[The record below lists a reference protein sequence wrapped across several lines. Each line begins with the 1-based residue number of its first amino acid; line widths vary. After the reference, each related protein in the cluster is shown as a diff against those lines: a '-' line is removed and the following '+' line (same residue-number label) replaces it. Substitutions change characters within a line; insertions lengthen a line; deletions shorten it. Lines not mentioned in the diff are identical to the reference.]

1 MLIALA
7 LFLFECIGVKSTMW
21 AKGGNTMEQETN
33 VAEATVEDTPLTF
46 DEILGDKTYQAE
58 FDRRVQKA
66 LETARTKWEAEEQ
79 TKRTE
84 AEKLAKMD
92 AEQKAKYELKK
103 ANEERDSALAKLN
116 AYELKNTAIRIAQEK
131 GLDIS
136 LLEDIDYSKQTAETI
151 TTIIDTKKAVFD
163 KAIEKAMN
171 DRYKESTPK
180 TVLADTP
187 TKARVSRSSY

>member
-1 MLIALA
+1 
-7 LFLFECIGVKSTMW
+7 
-21 AKGGNTMEQETN
+21 MEQNENVVEET
-33 VAEATVEDTPLTF
+33 TKVEDKPLSF

-66 LETARTKWEAEEQ
+66 LETARSKWEAEEQ

-103 ANEERDSALAKLN
+103 ERERADEALAKLN
-116 AYELKNTAIRIAQEK
+116 AYELKNTAIKIAQEK

-171 DRYKESTPK
+171 DKYKEKSPININSDVK
-180 TVLADTP
+180 SE
-187 TKARVSRSSY
+187 TKMPSFF

>member
-1 MLIALA
+1 
-7 LFLFECIGVKSTMW
+7 
-21 AKGGNTMEQETN
+21 MENETN
-33 VAEATVEDTPLTF
+33 VAETTQVEDKPLSF

-103 ANEERDSALAKLN
+103 EKERADEAIAKLN
-116 AYELKNTAIRIAQEK
+116 AYELKNTAIKIAQEK

-171 DRYKESTPK
+171 DKYKEKSPININSDVK
-180 TVLADTP
+180 SESKMP
-187 TKARVSRSSY
+187 QFF

>member
-1 MLIALA
+1 
-7 LFLFECIGVKSTMW
+7 
-21 AKGGNTMEQETN
+21 MEQEEKVVEET
-33 VAEATVEDTPLTF
+33 TKVEDKPLSF

-66 LETARTKWEAEEQ
+66 LETARSKWEAEEQ

-116 AYELKNTAIRIAQEK
+116 AYELKSTAIKIAQEK

-151 TTIIDTKKAVFD
+151 TTIIETKKAVFD

-171 DRYKESTPK
+171 DKYKEKSPININSDVK
-180 TVLADTP
+180 SE
-187 TKARVSRSSY
+187 TKMPSFF

>member
-1 MLIALA
+1 
-7 LFLFECIGVKSTMW
+7 
-21 AKGGNTMEQETN
+21 MEQENTN

-66 LETARTKWEAEEQ
+66 LETAKSKWEAEEQ

-116 AYELKNTAIRIAQEK
+116 AYELKNTAIKIAQEK

-136 LLEDIDYSKQTAETI
+136 LLEDIDYTKQTAETI

-180 TVLADTP
+180 TVLGGTT
-187 TKARVSRSSY
+187 TKTRVSRSSY

>member
-1 MLIALA
+1 
-7 LFLFECIGVKSTMW
+7 
-21 AKGGNTMEQETN
+21 MEQNEN
-33 VAEATVEDTPLTF
+33 VTEEVTQEEDKPLTF
-46 DEILGDKTYQAE
+46 DEILKDKTYQAE

-66 LETARTKWEAEEQ
+66 LETNRAKWEADEQ

-103 ANEERDSALAKLN
+103 ANEERDSAIAKLN
-116 AYELKNTAIRIAQEK
+116 AYELKNTAIKIAQEK

-151 TTIIDTKKAVFD
+151 TTIIETKKTVFD
-163 KAIEKAMN
+163 KALEKAIK
-171 DRYKESTPK
+171 DKFKEKSPINIQDEKSGNQASVTMPK
-180 TVLADTP
+180 LNSMF
-187 TKARVSRSSY
+187 KSY

>member
-1 MLIALA
+1 
-7 LFLFECIGVKSTMW
+7 
-21 AKGGNTMEQETN
+21 MEQETKA
-33 VAEATVEDTPLTF
+33 VEETAVEDKPLSF

-66 LETARTKWEAEEQ
+66 LDTAKSKWEAEEQ

-163 KAIEKAMN
+163 KALEKAMN
-171 DRYKESTPK
+171 DRYKEKSPININT
-180 TVLADTP
+180 DTKSA
-187 TKARVSRSSY
+187 TKMPEFF

>member
-1 MLIALA
+1 
-7 LFLFECIGVKSTMW
+7 
-21 AKGGNTMEQETN
+21 MEQNNN
-33 VAEATVEDTPLTF
+33 VAEEVTQVEDTPLTF

-103 ANEERDSALAKLN
+103 ANEERDSAIAKLN
-116 AYELKNTAIRIAQEK
+116 AYELKNTAIKIAQEK

-171 DRYKESTPK
+171 DKYKEKSPININSDVK
-180 TVLADTP
+180 SE
-187 TKARVSRSSY
+187 TKMPQFF

>member
-1 MLIALA
+1 
-7 LFLFECIGVKSTMW
+7 
-21 AKGGNTMEQETN
+21 MEQETK
-33 VAEATVEDTPLTF
+33 TVEETVVEDKPLSF

-66 LETARTKWEAEEQ
+66 LETARSKWEAEEQ

-103 ANEERDSALAKLN
+103 EKERADEAIARLN
-116 AYELKNTAIRIAQEK
+116 AYELKNTAIKIAQEK

-171 DRYKESTPK
+171 DKYKEKSPININSDVK
-180 TVLADTP
+180 SE
-187 TKARVSRSSY
+187 TKMPQFF

>member
-1 MLIALA
+1 
-7 LFLFECIGVKSTMW
+7 
-21 AKGGNTMEQETN
+21 MEQNENVVEET
-33 VAEATVEDTPLTF
+33 TQVEDKPLSF

-66 LETARTKWEAEEQ
+66 LETAKSKWEAEEQ

-103 ANEERDSALAKLN
+103 ERERADEAIARLN
-116 AYELKNTAIRIAQEK
+116 AYELKNTAIKIAQEK

-151 TTIIDTKKAVFD
+151 TTIIETKKAVFD

-171 DRYKESTPK
+171 DKYKEKSPININSDVK
-180 TVLADTP
+180 SE
-187 TKARVSRSSY
+187 TKMPSFF

>member
-1 MLIALA
+1 
-7 LFLFECIGVKSTMW
+7 
-21 AKGGNTMEQETN
+21 MENETK
-33 VAEATVEDTPLTF
+33 VVEETTQVEDKPLSF

-103 ANEERDSALAKLN
+103 EKERADEAIAKLN
-116 AYELKNTAIRIAQEK
+116 AYELKNTAIKIAQEK

-171 DRYKESTPK
+171 DKYKEKSPININSDVK
-180 TVLADTP
+180 SESKMP
-187 TKARVSRSSY
+187 QFF

>member
-1 MLIALA
+1 
-7 LFLFECIGVKSTMW
+7 
-21 AKGGNTMEQETN
+21 MEQEQN
-33 VAEATVEDTPLTF
+33 VVEETTTQVEDKPLSF

-66 LETARTKWEAEEQ
+66 LETARSKWEAEEQ

-103 ANEERDSALAKLN
+103 EKERADEALAKLN
-116 AYELKNTAIRIAQEK
+116 AYELKNTAIKIAQEK

-171 DRYKESTPK
+171 DKYKEKSPININSDVK
-180 TVLADTP
+180 SENKMP
-187 TKARVSRSSY
+187 SFF

>member
-1 MLIALA
+1 M
-7 LFLFECIGVKSTMW
+7 EQ
-21 AKGGNTMEQETN
+21 GNTVVENTTN
-33 VAEATVEDTPLTF
+33 VEDTPLTF
-46 DEILGDKTYQAE
+46 DEILGNKTYQAE

-66 LETARTKWEAEEQ
+66 LETARIKWEAEEQ
-79 TKRTE
+79 SKRTE

-171 DRYKESTPK
+171 DKYKEKSPINVNSDVK
-180 TVLADTP
+180 TE
-187 TKARVSRSSY
+187 TKMPQFF

>member
-1 MLIALA
+1 
-7 LFLFECIGVKSTMW
+7 
-21 AKGGNTMEQETN
+21 MEQEKEIVEETKN
-33 VAEATVEDTPLTF
+33 VEDKPLSF

-103 ANEERDSALAKLN
+103 ANEERDSAIAKLN
-116 AYELKNTAIRIAQEK
+116 AYELKNTAIKIAQEK

-136 LLEDIDYSKQTAETI
+136 LLEDIDYSRQTAETI

-163 KAIEKAMN
+163 KALEKAMN
-171 DRYKESTPK
+171 DKYKEKSPINIQDEKSGNQASVTMPK
-180 TVLADTP
+180 LNSMF
-187 TKARVSRSSY
+187 KSY

>member
-1 MLIALA
+1 
-7 LFLFECIGVKSTMW
+7 
-21 AKGGNTMEQETN
+21 MEQEKEIVEETKN
-33 VAEATVEDTPLTF
+33 VDDKPLSF

-66 LETARTKWEAEEQ
+66 LETAKNKWEAEEQ

-103 ANEERDSALAKLN
+103 ANEERDSAIAKLN
-116 AYELKNTAIRIAQEK
+116 AYELKNTAIKIAQEK

-151 TTIIDTKKAVFD
+151 NTIIDTKKAVFD
-163 KAIEKAMN
+163 KALEKAIK
-171 DRYKESTPK
+171 DKFKEKSPININSDIK
-180 TVLADTP
+180 SE
-187 TKARVSRSSY
+187 TKMPQFF

>member
-1 MLIALA
+1 
-7 LFLFECIGVKSTMW
+7 
-21 AKGGNTMEQETN
+21 MEQEKEIVEETKN
-33 VAEATVEDTPLTF
+33 VDDKPLSF

-66 LETARTKWEAEEQ
+66 LETAKNKWEAEEQ

-103 ANEERDSALAKLN
+103 ANEERDSAIAKLN
-116 AYELKNTAIRIAQEK
+116 AYELKNTAIKIAQEK

-136 LLEDIDYSKQTAETI
+136 LLEDIDYSRQTAETI
-151 TTIIDTKKAVFD
+151 NTIIDTKKAVFD
-163 KAIEKAMN
+163 KALEKAIK
-171 DRYKESTPK
+171 DKFKEKSPINIQDEKSGNQASVTMPK
-180 TVLADTP
+180 LN
-187 TKARVSRSSY
+187 SMFRSY

>member
-1 MLIALA
+1 
-7 LFLFECIGVKSTMW
+7 
-21 AKGGNTMEQETN
+21 MEQETN

-46 DEILGDKTYQAE
+46 DEILGDKSYQAE

-66 LETARTKWEAEEQ
+66 LETARSKWEAEEQ

-116 AYELKNTAIRIAQEK
+116 AYELKNTAIKIAQEK

-136 LLEDIDYSKQTAETI
+136 LLEDIDYTKQTAETI
-151 TTIIDTKKAVFD
+151 NTIIDTKKAVFD

-171 DRYKESTPK
+171 DKYKESTPK
-180 TVLADTP
+180 TVLGGTT
-187 TKARVSRSSY
+187 TKTRVSRSSY

>member
-1 MLIALA
+1 
-7 LFLFECIGVKSTMW
+7 
-21 AKGGNTMEQETN
+21 MEQTEN
-33 VAEATVEDTPLTF
+33 VAEETTTQVEDKPLSF

-66 LETARTKWEAEEQ
+66 LETAKSKWEAEEQ

-103 ANEERDSALAKLN
+103 EKERADEAIARLN
-116 AYELKNTAIRIAQEK
+116 AYELKNTAIKIAQEK

-171 DRYKESTPK
+171 DKYKEKSPININSDVK
-180 TVLADTP
+180 SE
-187 TKARVSRSSY
+187 TKMPSFF

>member
-1 MLIALA
+1 LDATGKEREEIQ
-7 LFLFECIGVKSTMW
+7 
-21 AKGGNTMEQETN
+21 MEQTENVVEET
-33 VAEATVEDTPLTF
+33 TQVEDKPLSF

-66 LETARTKWEAEEQ
+66 LETARSKWEAEEQ

-103 ANEERDSALAKLN
+103 ERERADEALAKLN
-116 AYELKNTAIRIAQEK
+116 AYELKSTAIKIAQEK

-171 DRYKESTPK
+171 DKYKEKSPININSDVK
-180 TVLADTP
+180 SE
-187 TKARVSRSSY
+187 TKMPSFF

>member
-1 MLIALA
+1 MGSFYLNVMGLI
-7 LFLFECIGVKSTMW
+7 EHNGQE
-21 AKGGNTMEQETN
+21 GGNTMEQEQN
-33 VAEATVEDTPLTF
+33 VVEETTQVEDKPLSF

-66 LETARTKWEAEEQ
+66 LETARSKWEAEEQ

-103 ANEERDSALAKLN
+103 ERERADEALAKLN
-116 AYELKNTAIRIAQEK
+116 AYELKSTAIKIAQEK

-136 LLEDIDYSKQTAETI
+136 LLEDIDYSKQTADTI
-151 TTIIDTKKAVFD
+151 VTIIDTKKAVFD

-171 DRYKESTPK
+171 DKYKEKSPININSDVK
-180 TVLADTP
+180 SE
-187 TKARVSRSSY
+187 TKMPQFF

>member
-1 MLIALA
+1 
-7 LFLFECIGVKSTMW
+7 
-21 AKGGNTMEQETN
+21 MEQETK
-33 VAEATVEDTPLTF
+33 TVEETVVEDKPLSF

-66 LETARTKWEAEEQ
+66 LETARSKWEAEEQ

-103 ANEERDSALAKLN
+103 EKERADEAIARLN
-116 AYELKNTAIRIAQEK
+116 AYELKNTAIKIAQEK

-171 DRYKESTPK
+171 DKYKEKSPININSDVK
-180 TVLADTP
+180 SESKMP
-187 TKARVSRSSY
+187 QFF

>member
-1 MLIALA
+1 
-7 LFLFECIGVKSTMW
+7 
-21 AKGGNTMEQETN
+21 MEQNEN
-33 VAEATVEDTPLTF
+33 VTEEVTQEEDKPLTF
-46 DEILGDKTYQAE
+46 DEILKDKTYQAE

-66 LETARTKWEAEEQ
+66 LETNRAKWEADEQ

-103 ANEERDSALAKLN
+103 ANEERDSAIAKLN
-116 AYELKNTAIRIAQEK
+116 AYELKNTAIKIAQEK

-151 TTIIDTKKAVFD
+151 TTIIETKKTVFD
-163 KAIEKAMN
+163 KALEKAIK
-171 DRYKESTPK
+171 DKFKEKSPINI
-180 TVLADTP
+180 DFP
-187 TKARVSRSSY
+187 GPS

>member
-1 MLIALA
+1 
-7 LFLFECIGVKSTMW
+7 
-21 AKGGNTMEQETN
+21 MEQEN
-33 VAEATVEDTPLTF
+33 KVAEATVEDTPLTF

-66 LETARTKWEAEEQ
+66 LETARTKWEEEEKS
-79 TKRTE
+79 KRSE

-103 ANEERDSALAKLN
+103 ANEERDSAIARLN
-116 AYELKNTAIRIAQEK
+116 AYELKNTAIKIAQEK

-163 KAIEKAMN
+163 KALEKAMN
-171 DRYKESTPK
+171 DKYKESTPLTNMSEK
-180 TVLADTP
+180 TTTSNMP
-187 TKARVSRSSY
+187 EFF

>member
-1 MLIALA
+1 
-7 LFLFECIGVKSTMW
+7 
-21 AKGGNTMEQETN
+21 MENEEKVTEEVTQ
-33 VAEATVEDTPLTF
+33 VEDKPLSF

-66 LETARTKWEAEEQ
+66 LETARTKWEADEQ

-116 AYELKNTAIRIAQEK
+116 AYELQSTAIKIAQEK

-151 TTIIDTKKAVFD
+151 ATIIDTKKAVFD
-163 KAIEKAMN
+163 KALEKAMKEKY
-171 DRYKESTPK
+171 RESTPK

-187 TKARVSRSSY
+187 NKTRVSRSSY

>member
-1 MLIALA
+1 
-7 LFLFECIGVKSTMW
+7 
-21 AKGGNTMEQETN
+21 MEQTET
-33 VAEATVEDTPLTF
+33 VVEETTQVEDKPLSF

-66 LETARTKWEAEEQ
+66 LDTAKVKWEADEQ

-103 ANEERDSALAKLN
+103 ANEERDSAIAKLN
-116 AYELKNTAIRIAQEK
+116 AYELKNTAVKIAQEK

-136 LLEDIDYSKQTAETI
+136 LLEDIDFSKQTAETI

-163 KAIEKAMN
+163 KALEKAMN
-171 DRYKESTPK
+171 EKYKESTPITVQNDSTVSKSVDMPKVNSMFK
-180 TVLADTP
+180 T
-187 TKARVSRSSY
+187 Y

>member
-1 MLIALA
+1 
-7 LFLFECIGVKSTMW
+7 
-21 AKGGNTMEQETN
+21 MEQNENVVEET
-33 VAEATVEDTPLTF
+33 TTQVEDKPLSF

-66 LETARTKWEAEEQ
+66 LETARNKWEAEEQ

-103 ANEERDSALAKLN
+103 ERERADEAIARLN
-116 AYELKNTAIRIAQEK
+116 AYELKNTAIKIAQEK

-136 LLEDIDYSKQTAETI
+136 LLEDIDYSKQTADTI
-151 TTIIDTKKAVFD
+151 VTIIDTKKAVFD

-171 DRYKESTPK
+171 DKYKEKSPININSDVK
-180 TVLADTP
+180 SE
-187 TKARVSRSSY
+187 TKMPQFF

>member
-1 MLIALA
+1 
-7 LFLFECIGVKSTMW
+7 
-21 AKGGNTMEQETN
+21 MEQESR
-33 VAEATVEDTPLTF
+33 VEDTPLTF
-46 DEILGDKTYQAE
+46 DEILGDKSYQAE
-58 FDRRVQKA
+58 FDKRLQKSN
-66 LETARTKWEAEEQ
+66 ETAVANALAKARVEWEEEARAKQ
-79 TKRTE
+79 TE

-103 ANEERDSALAKLN
+103 EKERADEAIARLN
-116 AYELKNTAIRIAQEK
+116 AYELKNTAIKIAQEK

-171 DRYKESTPK
+171 DKYKESTPR
-180 TVLADTP
+180 TVLSDTS
-187 TKARVSRSSY
+187 TKTKVSRSSY

>member
-1 MLIALA
+1 
-7 LFLFECIGVKSTMW
+7 
-21 AKGGNTMEQETN
+21 MEQENN
-33 VAEATVEDTPLTF
+33 VVEETTKVEDTPLSF

-66 LETARTKWEAEEQ
+66 LETAKAKWELEEK

-116 AYELKNTAIRIAQEK
+116 AYELKNTAIKIAQEK
-131 GLDIS
+131 GLDIT
-136 LLEDIDYSKQTAETI
+136 LLEDIDYSKQNAETI
-151 TTIIDTKKAVFD
+151 NAIIDTKKAIFD
-163 KAIEKAMN
+163 KALEKAIN
-171 DRYKESTPK
+171 DKYKEDSPRTDMSEK
-180 TVLADTP
+180 TTTNSMP
-187 TKARVSRSSY
+187 SFF

>member
-1 MLIALA
+1 
-7 LFLFECIGVKSTMW
+7 
-21 AKGGNTMEQETN
+21 MEQEKEIVEETKN
-33 VAEATVEDTPLTF
+33 VDDKPLSF

-66 LETARTKWEAEEQ
+66 LETAKNKWEAEEQ

-103 ANEERDSALAKLN
+103 ANEERDSAIAKLN
-116 AYELKNTAIRIAQEK
+116 AYELKNTAIKIAQEK

-151 TTIIDTKKAVFD
+151 NTIIDTKKAVFD
-163 KAIEKAMN
+163 KALEKAIK
-171 DRYKESTPK
+171 DKFKEKSPINIQDEKSGNQASITMPK
-180 TVLADTP
+180 LNSMF
-187 TKARVSRSSY
+187 KSY

>member
-1 MLIALA
+1 
-7 LFLFECIGVKSTMW
+7 
-21 AKGGNTMEQETN
+21 MEQEKEIVEET
-33 VAEATVEDTPLTF
+33 TQVEDKPLSF

-66 LETARTKWEAEEQ
+66 IETARTKWEADEQ

-103 ANEERDSALAKLN
+103 VSEERDSAIAKLN
-116 AYELKNTAIRIAQEK
+116 AYELKNTAIKIAQEK

-136 LLEDIDYSKQTAETI
+136 LLEDIDFSKQTAETI

-163 KAIEKAMN
+163 KVLEKAMN
-171 DRYKESTPK
+171 DKYKESTPITNMSDNTTITNMPK
-180 TVLADTP
+180 FF
-187 TKARVSRSSY
+187 

>member
-1 MLIALA
+1 
-7 LFLFECIGVKSTMW
+7 
-21 AKGGNTMEQETN
+21 MEQEEKVVEET
-33 VAEATVEDTPLTF
+33 TQVEDKPLSF

-66 LETARTKWEAEEQ
+66 LETARTKWEADEQ

-103 ANEERDSALAKLN
+103 ANDERDSALAKLN
-116 AYELKNTAIRIAQEK
+116 AYELQSTAIKIAQEK

-151 TTIIDTKKAVFD
+151 ATIIDTKKAVFD
-163 KAIEKAMN
+163 KALEKAMKEKY
-171 DRYKESTPK
+171 RESTPK

-187 TKARVSRSSY
+187 NKTRVSRSSY

>member
-1 MLIALA
+1 M
-7 LFLFECIGVKSTMW
+7 EQ
-21 AKGGNTMEQETN
+21 GNTNVVEET
-33 VAEATVEDTPLTF
+33 TQVEDTPLTF

-79 TKRTE
+79 SKRTE

-171 DRYKESTPK
+171 DKYKEKSPINVNSDVK
-180 TVLADTP
+180 SE
-187 TKARVSRSSY
+187 TKMPQFF

>member
-1 MLIALA
+1 
-7 LFLFECIGVKSTMW
+7 
-21 AKGGNTMEQETN
+21 MEQENTAVEN
-33 VAEATVEDTPLTF
+33 TTQVEDTPLTF

-79 TKRTE
+79 SKRTE

-116 AYELKNTAIRIAQEK
+116 AYELKNTAIKIAQEK

-136 LLEDIDYSKQTAETI
+136 LLEDIDYTKQTAETI

-171 DRYKESTPK
+171 DKYKEKSPFNVNSDVK
-180 TVLADTP
+180 TE
-187 TKARVSRSSY
+187 TKMPQFF

>member
-1 MLIALA
+1 
-7 LFLFECIGVKSTMW
+7 
-21 AKGGNTMEQETN
+21 MEQNET
-33 VAEATVEDTPLTF
+33 VTEQVTEEEDKPLTF
-46 DEILGDKTYQAE
+46 DEILKDKTYQAE

-66 LETARTKWEAEEQ
+66 LETNRAKWEADEQ

-103 ANEERDSALAKLN
+103 ANEERDSAIAKLN
-116 AYELKNTAIRIAQEK
+116 AYELKNTAIKIAQEK

-136 LLEDIDYSKQTAETI
+136 LLEDIDYSRQTAETI

-163 KAIEKAMN
+163 KALEKAIK
-171 DRYKESTPK
+171 DKFKEKSPINIQDEKSGNQASVTMPK
-180 TVLADTP
+180 LNSMF
-187 TKARVSRSSY
+187 KSY